1 MNLERVSP
9 ERHDYMVLKKISD
22 YKKLYL
28 CVELKESEQKINNG
42 AIIDACDFKNIEQ
55 FKGSRPFFILE
66 EKQIADNILKSG
78 LEDKFQTDL
87 RKGSLVD
94 YAGLNYVVVGIVVNT
109 YAQWNMPTP
118 LLLNPNTITS
128 DYVGLFQG
136 KLTNYQINEKINDN
150 FQSGKYDADML
161 IPLVDANDY
170 DKDIIV
176 LKKKP
181 NENEVSLYLTK
192 IGKEQNIKIKS
203 VKDVFIDTILDTNGE
218 EIQKIREIDND
229 LYENTRNF
237 INLVNNIINN
247 KIEVGEKISKIE
259 KTEDIDLT
267 FLDELDD
274 VFSTDFLEQID
285 NTF

>member
-9 ERHDYMVLKKISD
+9 KGQNYMVLKKISD

-66 EKQIADNILKSG
+66 EKQIADNILKYG

-118 LLLNPNTITS
+118 LLLNPNTIAS

-161 IPLVDANDY
+161 IPLVDANNY
-170 DKDIIV
+170 EKDIIV

-181 NENEVSLYLTK
+181 NENEVALYLAK

-203 VKDVFIDTILDTNGE
+203 VKDIFIDTILDTNGE

-247 KIEVGEKISKIE
+247 KIELGKKISKIE

-274 VFSTDFLEQID
+274 IFSTDFLEQID